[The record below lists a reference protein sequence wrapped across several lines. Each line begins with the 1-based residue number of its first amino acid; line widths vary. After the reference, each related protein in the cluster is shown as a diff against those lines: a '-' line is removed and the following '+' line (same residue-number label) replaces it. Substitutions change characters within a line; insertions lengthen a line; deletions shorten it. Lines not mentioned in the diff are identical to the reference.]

1 MSYVRNVLATSVI
14 LAVACGGS
22 SSTDNLSAD
31 AGGTV
36 GDGSPSGVVDGA
48 SSSSSGSSG
57 GASSGGADD
66 SGLTEV
72 DDSGYIAIP
81 GGDDGGEDD
90 GGSGASS
97 SGSGGG
103 GMDATVGVTSPPHG
117 TDGGAHQIE
126 CGATPCDSLTQV
138 CCATALGRMC
148 TAAGACNGDTLSC
161 SGTNSCAT
169 AGDVCCEDLSEG
181 GRTLRTTCRAACGL
195 SPQLC
200 TTDADCTKA
209 GQYCRKY
216 GNYGV
221 CERPAA
227 AAHDQ

>member
-97 SGSGGG
+97 SGSGG

>member
-1 MSYVRNVLATSVI
+1 MSYVRSILATSVI

-22 SSTDNLSAD
+22 SSNDSLASD

-36 GDGSPSGVVDGA
+36 GDGSPSGSADGS

-57 GASSGGADD
+57 GSSGSADD

-72 DDSGYIAIP
+72 DDSGYIVIP

-90 GGSGASS
+90 GSSSSS
-97 SGSGGG
+97 SGGGA
-103 GMDATVGVTSPPHG
+103 MDATIGVTSPPHG
-117 TDGGAHQIE
+117 TDGGANQIE
-126 CGATPCDSLTQV
+126 CGGTACDSLTQV
-138 CCATALGRMC
+138 CCASALGRMC
-148 TAAGACNGDTLSC
+148 TTAGSCNGDALAC
-161 SGTNSCAT
+161 SGTNSCPT
-169 AGDVCCEDLSEG
+169 TGDVCCEDLSEG

-216 GNYGV
+216 GTYGV
-221 CERPAA
+221 CERATA